1 MKRVLYIGTAAML
14 LAGCMSLHEVR
25 QTPPVRQAMTAGNYS
40 ILANCV
46 AEGLQTAR
54 RSGDLLLEP
63 GDLMYQVIQR
73 SEQRRATVTGYAF
86 GGNGQIPLIDLTFTQ
101 QQAGVLIETRLFRF
115 QGADHPVP
123 VTKGVD
129 QRAWPI
135 VETCAGG
142 NVVPMPAS

>member
-63 GDLMYQVIQR
+63 GDLMYRWSRPRGRDPRRVRGTALEATGRFPFLISR
-73 SEQRRATVTGYAF
+73 SLNRQ
-86 GGNGQIPLIDLTFTQ
+86 
-101 QQAGVLIETRLFRF
+101 
-115 QGADHPVP
+115 
-123 VTKGVD
+123 
-129 QRAWPI
+129 
-135 VETCAGG
+135 
-142 NVVPMPAS
+142 PAC

>member
-63 GDLMYQVIQR
+63 VHSTASRRAHRDSPLQVPGRGSSGARVERRRPARLAVRGDLCRWKRRPDAGELTTDNDVSMPR
-73 SEQRRATVTGYAF
+73 STT
-86 GGNGQIPLIDLTFTQ
+86 
-101 QQAGVLIETRLFRF
+101 
-115 QGADHPVP
+115 
-123 VTKGVD
+123 
-129 QRAWPI
+129 
-135 VETCAGG
+135 
-142 NVVPMPAS
+142 ASA

>member
-1 MKRVLYIGTAAML
+1 MRRALCFGITAVL

-25 QTPPVRQAMTAGNYS
+25 QTRPTRQAITAGDYS

-63 GDLMYQVIQR
+63 GDLIYQVIQR

-86 GGNGQIPLIDLTFTQ
+86 GGNWQLPLIDLTFTQ
-101 QQAGVLIETRLFRF
+101 QQAGVLIETRLLRF
-115 QGADHPVP
+115 QGGDHPALGA
-123 VTKGVD
+123 KRVD
-129 QRAWPI
+129 ERAWPI

-142 NVVPMPAS
+142 SVVNMPAS

>member
-1 MKRVLYIGTAAML
+1 MKGVLCVAMITML
-14 LAGCMSLHEVR
+14 LTGCMSLHEVR
-25 QTPPVRQAMTAGNYS
+25 QTPPTRQAMTAGDYA

-63 GDLMYQVIQR
+63 GDLIYQVIHR

-86 GGNGQIPLIDLTFTQ
+86 GGAMQVPFIDLTFTQ
-101 QQAGVLIETRLFRF
+101 QQAGVLIETRLLRF
-115 QGADHPVP
+115 QG
-123 VTKGVD
+123 GD
-129 QRAWPI
+129 QPALGAKRVGERAWPI

-142 NVVPMPAS
+142 SVVDMPTS

>member
-73 SEQRRATVTGYAF
+73 SEQRRTTVTGYAF
-86 GGNGQIPLIDLTFTQ
+86 GGNGQIPLIDLTFTP
-101 QQAGVLIETRLFRF
+101 QQAGVVIEA
-115 QGADHPVP
+115 GP
-123 VTKGVD
+123 VTFP
-129 QRAWPI
+129 RADDR
-135 VETCAGG
+135 VAVTK
-142 NVVPMPAS
+142 